1 MGKPAFLFP
10 GQGAQYVGMGA
21 DLARTY
27 REARETFV
35 EANEALGF
43 DLARICFE
51 GPAERLQE
59 TPITQPAILTASV
72 ACLRVLRSYGWTP
85 QATAGLSLGEYT
97 ALVAADAISFR
108 DAVVLVHKR
117 GRFMEEAVPAG
128 RGAMAAILGLDRAQV
143 EAACREAAA
152 TAKVPEGD
160 AVVEAVNF
168 NCPGQIVIAGHAE
181 AVAAACEGARQRG
194 AKRAVPLAVSG
205 PFHSRLMAP
214 AAERLAA
221 ELDRLT
227 IRAARVPVMANVSA
241 EYVTAAADIRAACV
255 AQVARPVFWE
265 DGMRRML
272 ADGFDRFVEV
282 GPGTVLTG
290 FLKKID
296 RGVETL
302 SAQDMESLA
311 HVLDSQ
317 REVC

>member
-1 MGKPAFLFP
+1 MGKLAFLFP

-21 DLARTY
+21 DLARNY
-27 REARETFV
+27 HEAREAFA

-51 GPAERLQE
+51 GPAEKLQE

-97 ALVAADAISFR
+97 ALVAADAIVFR
-108 DAVVLVHKR
+108 DAVILVHKR

-128 RGAMAAILGLDRAQV
+128 RGAMAAILGLDREQV

-152 TAKVPEGD
+152 TTAVPEGE

-181 AVAAACEGARQRG
+181 AVATACEGMLRHG

-221 ELDRLT
+221 ELGRLPIGT
-227 IRAARVPVMANVSA
+227 ARVPVMANVSA
-241 EYVTAAADIRAACV
+241 AYVTAAADIRAALV
-255 AQVARPVFWE
+255 AQVARPVLWE
-265 DGMRRML
+265 DGMRQLL
-272 ADGFDRFVEV
+272 ADGFNRFVEV

-296 RGVETL
+296 RGIEALGT
-302 SAQDMESLA
+302 QDVESLA
-311 HVLDSQ
+311 RILDSK